1 MKRIQDFNGKILKAR
16 FHFQANGL
24 KLFHQPICSQCTLS
38 LPSENIRKPQ
48 GFSDVFR
55 GQTKGALGTNSLV
68 KFKVYVRKWVQVS
81 FDNARNSY
89 LIYNILFRATFF
101 EYVKYFYWLP

>member
-1 MKRIQDFNGKILKAR
+1 MQDFIGKILKAG

-55 GQTKGALGTNSLV
+55 GQTNGALRTNSLV
-68 KFKVYVRKWVQVS
+68 KFKVDVRKWVQVS

>member
-55 GQTKGALGTNSLV
+55 GQTNGALGTNSLV
-68 KFKVYVRKWVQVS
+68 KFKVDVRKWVQVS

-89 LIYNILFRATFF
+89 LIYNKYFF
-101 EYVKYFYWLP
+101 EQLF

>member
-1 MKRIQDFNGKILKAR
+1 M
-16 FHFQANGL
+16 

-55 GQTKGALGTNSLV
+55 GQTNGALGTNSLV
-68 KFKVYVRKWVQVS
+68 KFKVDVRKWVQVS